1 VPFFDCN
8 GVRLHYLG
16 QGSGNAVLLIHS
28 MASNLQHSW
37 VDSGWVEHLCSSY
50 RVIAVDCRGHG
61 LSAKSY
67 DPDFYTADKMADDAV
82 RLLDHLGIDRVLLA
96 GYSMGA
102 CVALNLAVRYPSR
115 VRAMVIGG
123 VSSRAYKEPP
133 RDELERLVAV
143 LRAGKVSSVTDK
155 AALFMRSF
163 CLKNGNDPKALA
175 AFSLH
180 QRPDVEQSQLAAIR
194 APVLIAAGTRDA
206 VVQGVDELARS
217 IPDARV
223 ITLEGRSHL
232 DALSDPGFKQA
243 AAEFFASAP
252 Q

>member
-1 VPFFDCN
+1 MPYFDC
-8 GVRLHYLG
+8 GALTIHYLDEG
-16 QGSGNAVLLIHS
+16 AGSAVVLIHS

-37 VDSGWVEHLCSSY
+37 VDTGWIEQLRPSH
-50 RVIAVDCRGHG
+50 RVVAMDCRGHG
-61 LSAKSY
+61 LSSKS
-67 DPDFYTADKMADDAV
+67 DAPDFYTADKMADDV
-82 RLLDHLGIDRVLLA
+82 MRLLDHLVIGRVLMA

-102 CVALNLAVRYPSR
+102 CVALNLAVRYGDR

-133 RDELERLVAV
+133 REELERLVEV
-143 LRAGKVSSVTDK
+143 LRSDDVSSVTDK

-163 CLKNGNDPKALA
+163 CIKNGNDPKALA

-180 QRPDVEQSQLAAIR
+180 RRPDVEQRDLMRIK

-206 VVQGVDELARS
+206 VVQGVDELAAS

-223 ITLEGRSHL
+223 MILEGRTHI
-232 DALSDPGFKQA
+232 DALADPNFKRA

-252 Q
+252 D